1 MVANRRRLDV
11 RTMLAVL
18 MLGVGSGTAT
28 AEKPTTTG
36 HVSDAGKFSVVFPTK
51 PTKTDSD
58 KNVATAAGNL
68 TVVTTKCE
76 SNTVVYSVTY
86 TDYPES
92 FKDVIATRLLDG
104 VVTGMKGTDGQVIGD
119 EKLTV
124 EGGAGRS
131 VTIGAG
137 ESLVRAHLFLCGRRL
152 YLVQVS
158 GKKEAA
164 KGKAADEFLSSFHL
178 TK

>member
-1 MVANRRRLDV
+1 MRRI
-11 RTMLAVL
+11 LAGLILV
-18 MLGVGSGTAT
+18 VGAGTAV
-28 AEKPTTTG
+28 ADKPNTTG
-36 HVSDAGKFSVVFPTK
+36 HVSDAGQFSVVFPTK

-58 KNVATAAGNL
+58 KSVSTAAGNL
-68 TVVTTKCE
+68 TVVTSKCE
-76 SNTVVYSVTY
+76 SNSVVYSVTY

-124 EGGAGRS
+124 EGGTGRS
-131 VTIGAG
+131 VTIAAG
-137 ESLVRAHLFLCGRRL
+137 ESLVRAHLYLCGRRL

-158 GKKEAA
+158 GKKEAT
-164 KGKAADEFLSSFHL
+164 KGKTADEFLTSFHL